1 MKTETVT
8 FNDRLTRQFL
18 FASLAWGIVGML
30 IGAWIALQLAFWQAN
45 LPPYLTFGR
54 LRPVHT
60 NAVIFAFVGNM
71 IFAGIYY
78 SSQRLLKAR
87 CSDLLGRIHFW
98 GWQLIIVAAAITLP
112 LGHTQGKEYA
122 ELEWPIDIAIAVVW
136 LVFAANFFL
145 MVARRR
151 EKHLYV
157 ALWFY
162 IATIVTITVLH
173 VVNSLA
179 IPVDMWSSYSIFGGV
194 QDALVQW
201 WYGHNAVAFFLTT
214 PVLGIMYYFLPKAAG
229 RPVFS
234 YRLSIVHFWAL
245 VFLYIWAG
253 PHHLLNTAMPD
264 WAQSLAMVF
273 SLMLWAPSWG
283 GMLNGLLTLRGAWDK
298 LRRDPVLKFFAAGV
312 TFYGMATFEGPLLSI
327 KAVSSI
333 AHYTDWIIGHVH
345 AGALGW
351 NGFMAA
357 GMFYWLVP
365 RLYGTKLHSTK
376 AANFHFYIGTF
387 GILLYV
393 ISMWVAGITQG
404 LMWQAEKP
412 DGGLM
417 YPNFVETLLALRV
430 MYWTRLLGGL
440 LFLTGFLIMGWNLIV
455 TAKKGKAVDGSVVAV
470 VPDPVP
476 KAEVVGWRKVLTA
489 MPVGASALVITLL
502 VLSAFSSAGGALAFI
517 MLAALVGVLAVAM
530 SGFGGGLTR
539 WHRIIEGRGAI
550 FTVITIAAILI
561 GSVAEIVPSLIS
573 SMGQERTET
582 EVPYSPLE
590 LEGREVY
597 LAEGCYTCHSQM
609 IRPFLWET
617 ARYGDVSVPGES
629 VFDHPFQWG
638 SRRIGP
644 DLARVGGKYPHS
656 WHLEHMID
664 PRSVTPGSN
673 MPPYPHLVDDT
684 VDFSKTFRKLRALR
698 YAGVPYTP
706 IEIASAKDEAQAQ
719 ANKIRGE
726 LAAELEGM
734 TSSRVVP
741 TNSKLIALIAYL
753 QRLGQLPLPAETPAA
768 DGQTAD
774 KDPRPG
780 DDINTDKNK
789 LKENETEPPTPSAD
803 EASPAEPVNAQGEN

>member
-1 MKTETVT
+1 MKTETIT
-8 FNDRLTRQFL
+8 YNDRVTRQFL
-18 FASLAWGIVGML
+18 FASVAWALVGML
-30 IGAWIALQLAFWQAN
+30 VGAWIALQLAFWQAN
-45 LPPYLTFGR
+45 IPPYLTFGR
-54 LRPVHT
+54 LRPLHT

-71 IFAGIYY
+71 IFAGVYY

-87 CSDLLGRIHFW
+87 ISDLLGKIHFW

-112 LGHTQGKEYA
+112 LGYTQGKEYA

-162 IATIVTITVLH
+162 IATIVTITLLH

-179 IPVDMWSSYSIFGGV
+179 IPVDLFKSYSVYGGV

-253 PHHLLNTAMPD
+253 PHHLLNTALPD
-264 WAQSLAMVF
+264 WAQSIGMVF

-312 TFYGMATFEGPLLSI
+312 TFYGMSTFEGPMLSI
-327 KAVSSI
+327 KAVSGL

-345 AGALGW
+345 SGALGW

-365 RLYGTKLHSTK
+365 RLYGTELRSTK

-404 LMWQAEKP
+404 LMWRAENP
-412 DGGLM
+412 DGGGLL
-417 YPNFVETLLALRV
+417 YPNFIETLLALRV
-430 MYWTRLLGGL
+430 MYWTRLVGGL
-440 LFLTGFLIMGWNLIV
+440 LFLTGFILMTWNLIA
-455 TAKKGKAVDGSVVAV
+455 TARSGKAVDGTAKVVT
-470 VPDPVP
+470 PDPVP
-476 KAEVVGWRKVLTA
+476 AAEVVGWRRVMTA
-489 MPVGASALVITLL
+489 MPVGASVLVMLLL
-502 VLSAFSSAGGALAFI
+502 VAAVFSSPGGALALI
-517 MLAALVGVLAVAM
+517 MLAALAGVFAVAF
-530 SGFGGGLTR
+530 SGLGGGVSN

-550 FTVITIAAILI
+550 FTTLTLAAVLAGGI
-561 GSVAEIVPSLIS
+561 AEIVPSLIS
-573 SMGQERTET
+573 AANHERTDT
-582 EVPYSPLE
+582 EVPYTGLE
-590 LEGREVY
+590 LEGRDVY

-609 IRPFLWET
+609 IRPFMWET
-617 ARYGDVSVPGES
+617 ARYGEPSTPGES

-656 WHLEHMID
+656 WHVEHMID

-673 MPPYPHLVDDT
+673 MPSYPHLADDT
-684 VDFSKTFRKLRALR
+684 VNFSETASKLRAMR
-698 YAGVPYTP
+698 RVGVPYTP
-706 IEIASAKDEAQAQ
+706 EEIASAEKDAEGQALR
-719 ANKIRGE
+719 ITTE
-726 LAAELEGM
+726 YAAEIEGM
-734 TSSRVVP
+734 PAGDALRP
-741 TNSKLIALIAYL
+741 NSKLVALIAYL
-753 QRLGQLPLPAETPAA
+753 QRLGQLPVPEP
-768 DGQTAD
+768 
-774 KDPRPG
+774 
-780 DDINTDKNK
+780 TDVPPID
-789 LKENETEPPTPSAD
+789 TPPTDVPPSDTPPTDTPPAS
-803 EASPAEPVNAQGEN
+803 EATNGEN